1 MQFTE
6 EGKLEKSKLIRDDQ
20 MMKNVHVEVKRING
34 YLKEVV
40 TFLDSSGKPISHV
53 VNPIMT
59 ELRPRDILQIFVGV
73 MIFGAPLCYT
83 EEIWNLSNEIS
94 LLNLNVINI
103 VAFILLSSFVY
114 MNFYRFKIK
123 GNVINFFKRS
133 FAIYFITFL
142 TIGMFLFLIGKL
154 PLSEDLIIGYKRISL
169 IAFPSLFSA
178 AISDLL
184 K

>member
-1 MQFTE
+1 
-6 EGKLEKSKLIRDDQ
+6 
-20 MMKNVHVEVKRING
+20 MKDVRVEVKRING
-34 YLKEVV
+34 YLKEIT

-59 ELRPRDILQIFVGV
+59 ELRPRDVLQIFVGV

-83 EEIWNLSNEIS
+83 EEIWNLSIEIS
-94 LLNLNVINI
+94 LINLNLINI
-103 VAFILLSSFVY
+103 IGFILLSSFVY

-123 GNVINFFKRS
+123 GNVINFLKRS
-133 FAIYFITFL
+133 CAIYTITFV
-142 TIGMFLFLIGKL
+142 TIGLFLLLIGKL
-154 PLSEDLIIGYKRISL
+154 PLQESFLIGYKRVSL